1 MFDEYHDEINNIV
14 NVLLDSFIF
23 VKEGRKGIIGILEG
37 FCSWICEERRVCF
50 EKEEEGVVCF
60 VFKL

>member
-37 FCSWICEERRVCF
+37 FCSWICEELF
-50 EKEEEGVVCF
+50 
-60 VFKL
+60 

>member
-23 VKEGRKGIIGILEG
+23 VKEGYYWDFG
-37 FCSWICEERRVCF
+37 
-50 EKEEEGVVCF
+50 GVLF
-60 VFKL
+60 MDL

>member
-23 VKEGRKGIIGILEG
+23 LKERG
-37 FCSWICEERRVCF
+37 FVHMD
-50 EKEEEGVVCF
+50 
-60 VFKL
+60 L

>member
-23 VKEGRKGIIGILEG
+23 GKERVLLEILWG
-37 FCSWICEERRVCF
+37 FVHGSVRNCSE
-50 EKEEEGVVCF
+50 EEEGVVCF
-60 VFKL
+60 VFKV